1 MRKQPQSAPT
11 VLPRQSQ
18 PNPYSPVLDYHV
30 CSTHHLRI
38 MEIRQDW
45 THTHTQHTHNTQN
58 TRTQTQNSSDIFLL
72 SWKEWLHQSFHQISR
87 REEDFFWSGLSGN
100 NTATLWCRFCFVWC
114 SGTRCHSDRDTYFS
128 VNVTRRPMIS
138 CVHAFEWLERVDEW
152 EEKRKKIFWMYIKR
166 APEDKRVCVC
176 VWVCVC
182 VCECFSVRVRV
193 LMVLN
198 GPM

>member
-1 MRKQPQSAPT
+1 MWENSLNLLPLCCPDNPSLIHTVQSWITTSAPPT
-11 VLPRQSQ
+11 TSALWK
-18 PNPYSPVLDYHV
+18 LD
-30 CSTHHLRI
+30 RI
-38 MEIRQDW
+38 E
-45 THTHTQHTHNTQN
+45 HTHTQHTHNTQN

-72 SWKEWLHQSFHQISR
+72 SWKEWLHQSFRQISR

-128 VNVTRRPMIS
+128 VNVTRRPTIS

-182 VCECFSVRVRV
+182 VCVNAFLCVFVC
-193 LMVLN
+193 
-198 GPM
+198 